1 MANRRDILKGLVA
14 GGFAAS
20 AAGYA
25 ANETIRVGC
34 IGTGGR
40 TQALM
45 KALARVPGA
54 QIAAVCDVWDENLAR
69 GRDLASPGAIAVKD
83 YRAILDRKD
92 IDAVVIGTPNHQHV
106 PMTVAACS
114 AGKDVYVEKPLTHK
128 LDEGPA
134 AIEAQNRW
142 KRIVQVGLQQRSMPQ
157 FQKAYELVRSG
168 KLGPIRKVH
177 LTWNRNAGRTE
188 YVQYKIDPATVD
200 WQAWLGP
207 ARPQPF
213 DAYRFRQWRWYWDF
227 GGGVLADLMVHF
239 VDVAHWFLGVEHP
252 DSAVTIGSKFTAE
265 HWETPDTAQTLLQYP
280 NAQVYF
286 ESTFLNARNGAMLE
300 FMTPDATIYLDRG
313 RLEVIPETRRDA
325 SNRNPATP
333 VVAASEMVLGKGPK
347 GADYYDQP
355 DGELL
360 HLSNWLECIRTR
372 KTPNAPAEAGVSSAS
387 AAHLGNIALREG
399 RVATWERDGKG

>member
-1 MANRRDILKGLVA
+1 MSNRREALKTLVT

-20 AAGYA
+20 ALGYA

-45 KALARVPGA
+45 KALARIPGA
-54 QIAAVCDVWDENLAR
+54 QMAAVCDVWDDNLAR
-69 GRDLASPGAIAVKD
+69 GRELAAAGAFATKD

-106 PMTVAACS
+106 PMTIAACA
-114 AGKDVYVEKPLTHK
+114 AGKDVYVEKPLTHR
-128 LDEGPA
+128 LSEGPA
-134 AIEAQNRW
+134 VIEAQKRSG
-142 KRIVQVGLQQRSMPQ
+142 RIVQVGLQQRSMPQ

-177 LTWNRNAGRTE
+177 LTWNRNAARTG
-188 YVQYKIDPATVD
+188 YVQYKIDAATVD
-200 WQAWLGP
+200 WKAWLGP
-207 ARPQPF
+207 ARSQPF
-213 DAYRFRQWRWYWDF
+213 DPYRFRQWRWYWDF
-227 GGGVLADLMVHF
+227 GGGVLADLMVHYI
-239 VDVAHWFLGVEHP
+239 DVAHWYLGADHP
-252 DSAVTIGSKFTAE
+252 DAAVSIGDKFTAE
-265 HWETPDTAQTLLQYP
+265 QWETPDTAQTLLHYP
-280 NAQVYF
+280 KAQVYF

-313 RLEVIPETRRDA
+313 RLEVIPEARRDA
-325 SNRNPATP
+325 ANRNPAAP
-333 VVAASEMVLGKGPK
+333 AIAASEMILGTGPK
-347 GADYYDQP
+347 GADFYDQP

-360 HLSNWLECIRTR
+360 HLSNWLECIRSR
-372 KTPNAPAEAGVSSAS
+372 QTPNAPVEAGVSSAS

-399 RVATWERDGKG
+399 RMATWERDGKG